1 MPKPHKCHAPY
12 VSNYSPLLTSIIL
25 YSYTRN
31 TQAHQKVLHMTTPA
45 NECTCLWRN
54 VFGHLISQRNSAI
67 ALCVY
72 IGVLVKTG
80 RQQQQRMSDIIL
92 IAICS
97 KPSCQNKHHI
107 SPQSHDSFGA
117 NPLVWKQLFQ
127 IEWFL
132 QFFLMDQQL
141 ITSLQG
147 MGVANERNLYC
158 HALEAFR

>member
-132 QFFLMDQQL
+132 HFFLIEQQL

-158 HALEAFR
+158 HTLEAFR